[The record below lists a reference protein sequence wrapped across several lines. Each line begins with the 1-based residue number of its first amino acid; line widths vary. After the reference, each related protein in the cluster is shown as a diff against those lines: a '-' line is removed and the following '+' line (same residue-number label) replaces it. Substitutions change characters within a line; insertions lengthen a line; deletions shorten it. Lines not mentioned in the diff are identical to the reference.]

1 MLPRKVDDRPLLDPR
16 HTPWL
21 SDAELLRSTNHLIVK
36 KNQGPDD
43 YDDIAAYERWVE
55 PLCDL
60 ITGLGKLKTI
70 IWLAGPVPPNIL
82 ETIAKQHPSAQLKV
96 FNHRRINA
104 YASELDAWEDALAA
118 SPNLTHLRIVGHH
131 NGEENS
137 DYCMAA
143 AKEMFARAP
152 NLVYAGVI
160 ADCDNAQHFLH
171 TRHVGSIETGGAEE
185 VVPSRSGGI
194 SKTIRALTLD
204 GTFKFN
210 KATLDGY
217 AQYVD
222 VGLLETLKFSRGF
235 PGAEYFKCAADM
247 LPSLREVSLN
257 FGSISPTS
265 ETHPNPVIVAAKE
278 YVLSCTPL
286 RTLSLWSWRKVVSLE
301 ELLNHHGQTL
311 TSLQLHEKEPPS
323 GPHASMP
330 STRQPVTPEEIRL
343 IRQSCPKLLDLTID
357 LNREDEFLNMNRE
370 RTMQASMKEL
380 AAFDNH
386 LFKLQIYLDS
396 SRLWSRFYPQNGDW
410 ADQDDN
416 VTDDDLDADGDD
428 ASDSSDGEHGMRRLP
443 GRSATNDEHNSI
455 LRMYQRANRT
465 HARRRLN
472 ATELMTAYVTKI
484 WHKVFGARRYGE
496 RRLEVKFGEWE
507 AKDLYTTYNPSAVDL
522 RHLFQ
527 AIPHE
532 RDDRVG
538 ECQVSV
544 YTKNSRLRSGA
555 TFNYE

>member
-1 MLPRKVDDRPLLDPR
+1 MLPRKVDDRPVLDPR
-16 HTPWL
+16 HAPWL
-21 SDAELLRSTNHLIVK
+21 NDPDILRSTNHLIVR

-43 YDDIAAYERWVE
+43 YDDVAAYEKWIE

-60 ITGLGKLKTI
+60 LARVGKLKTI
-70 IWLAGPVPPNIL
+70 VWLAGPAPPNVL
-82 ETIAKQHPSAQLKV
+82 EAIARHHPSAHLKV

-104 YASELDAWEDALAA
+104 YASQLDVWENALAG

-171 TRHVGSIETGGAEE
+171 ARHTGDVERGGAEE
-185 VVPSRSGGI
+185 VLPSRSGRI
-194 SKTIRALTLD
+194 SKTIRSLTLD

-222 VGLLETLKFSRGF
+222 IGLLETLKFSRGF
-235 PGAEYFKCAADM
+235 PGAEYFKCAAEM

-257 FGSISPTS
+257 FGSISPSS
-265 ETHPNPVIVAAKE
+265 ETQPNPVITAARE

-301 ELLNHHGQTL
+301 ELLKHHGESL
-311 TSLQLHEKEPPS
+311 TSLQLHEKEPTA
-323 GPHASMP
+323 GPYTQMP
-330 STRQPVTPEEIRL
+330 SSRQAFTPEEIRL
-343 IRQSCPKLLDLTID
+343 VRLSCPRLVDLTID
-357 LNREDEFLNMNRE
+357 LNREDEYLNINKE
-370 RTMQASMKEL
+370 RNIQASLREL

-396 SRLWSRFYPQNGDW
+396 SRLWSRFYPHSGGSKDHDGNTSD
-410 ADQDDN
+410 DQ
-416 VTDDDLDADGDD
+416 LDPDTNA
-428 ASDSSDGEHGMRRLP
+428 DSSSDEDGIRRLP
-443 GRSATNDEHNSI
+443 GLSATNDEFDSI
-455 LRMYQRANRT
+455 LRMAQRANRS

-472 ATELMTAYVTKI
+472 ATDLMTNYVTKI
-484 WHKVFGARRYGE
+484 WYQVFGTRKYGE

-507 AKDLYTTYNPSAVDL
+507 AKDLYTAYNPSAVDL
-522 RHLFQ
+522 RHYLL

-532 RDDRVG
+532 RDDRAG

-544 YTKNSRLRSGA
+544 YTKNARVRSGA
-555 TFNYE
+555 AFTYD